1 MQAGDEIMIHGV
13 FGDIAYKGEGLFI
26 AAGQALHLLLPY

>member
-13 FGDIAYKGEGLFI
+13 FGDIAYKGEGLLSP
-26 AAGQALHLLLPY
+26 AVQALHLLLPY